1 MTINVMTFNI
11 RCDNS
16 IDGKNSFSGRRRLVK
31 KMLLRETP
39 DIIGF
44 QEVLPHV
51 KKWLTKKLHDYEF
64 IGIGRNADFSG
75 EAVPI
80 AYKKEKFELLSYRQF
95 WLSDTPSVP
104 GSRFENSDQSK
115 YPRICVIAT
124 FFHKPDGKVFTFAN
138 THLDHKG
145 NRAKADASTLI
156 VSELAKDG
164 LPFIL
169 TGDFNA
175 RPNDEPIKL
184 ILENPSIVDITK
196 SLGKNY
202 ATFHNYG
209 KVIKDYK
216 IDYIFSNFGSTA
228 SNLKVH
234 TDEKR
239 GIYLSDHYPISV
251 SIDL

>member
-11 RCDNS
+11 RCDVP
-16 IDGKNSFSGRRRLVK
+16 IDGKNSFFGRRRLVK
-31 KMLLRETP
+31 KMLLSEKP

-51 KKWLTKKLHDYEF
+51 KKWLTKKLRDYEF
-64 IGIGRNADFSG
+64 IGIGRNSDFSG

-80 AYKKEKFELLSYRQF
+80 AYKKDKFELLSYRQL

-138 THLDHKG
+138 THLDHTGKM
-145 NRAKADASTLI
+145 AKTNGAKLI
-156 VSELAKDG
+156 VSELSKDS

-175 RPNDEPIKL
+175 RPGDKPVRL
-184 ILENPSIVDITK
+184 ILEDTSIKDLTE
-196 SLGKNY
+196 SLGESF

-209 KVIKDYK
+209 KVTSNCK
-216 IDYIFSNFGSTA
+216 IDYIFSNFGGTV

-239 GIYLSDHYPISV
+239 GIYLSDHYPVSV
-251 SIDL
+251 DINL